1 MLEVFGMHGR
11 AGLKPAIPR
20 QKYASLKA
28 FLFKRFNYLEINAFP
43 LPPPVPSS
51 RRDVSDAIPWL
62 DVAIFNERS
71 RIFRSE
77 TGGYW
82 R

>member
-43 LPPPVPSS
+43 PRSFVAERCF
-51 RRDVSDAIPWL
+51 RRDTAWL
-62 DVAIFNERS
+62 DVAILNERS

>member
-43 LPPPVPSS
+43 PPPPPVPSS
-51 RRDVSDAIPWL
+51 RR

>member
-43 LPPPVPSS
+43 PPPPPRSFVAE
-51 RRDVSDAIPWL
+51 RCRDFQREEPDIS
-62 DVAIFNERS
+62 F
-71 RIFRSE
+71 
-77 TGGYW
+77 
-82 R
+82 

>member
-43 LPPPVPSS
+43 PPSPPVPLS
-51 RRDVSDAIPWL
+51 RR

>member
-43 LPPPVPSS
+43 LPPPRSFVAERCF
-51 RRDVSDAIPWL
+51 RRDTVVRCRDFQREEPDIS
-62 DVAIFNERS
+62 F
-71 RIFRSE
+71 
-77 TGGYW
+77 
-82 R
+82 

>member
-43 LPPPVPSS
+43 PPPVPSS
-51 RRDVSDAIPWL
+51 RRYVSDAIP
-62 DVAIFNERS
+62 R
-71 RIFRSE
+71 
-77 TGGYW
+77 G
-82 R
+82 

>member
-43 LPPPVPSS
+43 LPPPPFL
-51 RRDVSDAIPWL
+51 RRGEM
-62 DVAIFNERS
+62 FQTRY
-71 RIFRSE
+71 R
-77 TGGYW
+77 G
-82 R
+82 

>member
-43 LPPPVPSS
+43 PPPFL
-51 RRDVSDAIPWL
+51 RRGEMFQTRYRVVRCRD
-62 DVAIFNERS
+62 FEREEPDIS
-71 RIFRSE
+71 F
-77 TGGYW
+77 
-82 R
+82 